1 MNNYLEFATIGISI
15 ILFIILLFTVIRC
28 INNHKKKEKDK
39 ENFKHLLTF
48 QTPFLYDKNNI
59 KSIQ

>member
-39 ENFKHLLTF
+39 ENFIITI
-48 QTPFLYDKNNI
+48 TEPNYTTIN
-59 KSIQ
+59 